1 MEFKASANV
10 GLSHF
15 ALEKKNMKLLLG
27 IFVEI
32 EQNSWEEDNPEI
44 AYMLKDS
51 SPSLK
56 SPSKSLK

>member
-32 EQNSWEEDNPEI
+32 EQNS
-44 AYMLKDS
+44 
-51 SPSLK
+51 
-56 SPSKSLK
+56 

>member
-15 ALEKKNMKLLLG
+15 ALEKKMKLLLG

-32 EQNSWEEDNPEI
+32 EQNS
-44 AYMLKDS
+44 
-51 SPSLK
+51 
-56 SPSKSLK
+56 